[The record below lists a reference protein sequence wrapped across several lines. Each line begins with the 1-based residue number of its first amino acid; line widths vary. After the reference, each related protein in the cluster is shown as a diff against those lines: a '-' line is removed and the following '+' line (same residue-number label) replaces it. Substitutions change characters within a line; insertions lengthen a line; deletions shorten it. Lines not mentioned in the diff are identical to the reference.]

1 MNKSIY
7 DVAVFGGGVIGSS
20 IFNALVKSGY
30 NVVLIEKG
38 LDLAVGATKANS
50 AIVHAG
56 YDAEPNTLKAM
67 LNVEGNKMFPSMC
80 KRLGLPLKKIGSY
93 VIGDNVKAVN
103 DLYNKGKING
113 VKNLK
118 VLNKKQLQKKLP
130 NLSDN
135 ITYGLICKNSFVVSP
150 YLLTV
155 CLAEEGVVNGG
166 KVLLNFQTESI
177 IKSENVF
184 KISNGQTIIYANNIV
199 NSCGSGYNDLAKLIG
214 SEQYDI
220 TFKRGEYYVLD
231 HSEKNLV
238 PSTIFPLPSQHGKG
252 ILVTPTIDGN
262 ILVGPTSYLSDAS
275 TKTTSEGLKEISE
288 KCKALINNVNLAKC
302 IRNFSGIRTI
312 VGNDFVIEKSK
323 KVDNVI
329 NLAGI
334 CSPGLSSSPAIAK
347 YVMKLLGFKYNINKK
362 SIKIKPYTNL
372 NTMSLKQKNALIK
385 SNEDYGKII
394 CKCENISKGEI
405 IDAIHRPI
413 TPITTDAIKRRVRAG
428 MGRCQGA
435 FCLDR
440 VINILATEN
449 NCELHNINKEMPNSE
464 IIVANIKEVQ

>member
-7 DVAVFGGGVIGSS
+7 NVAVFGGGVIGSS

-93 VIGDNVKAVN
+93 VIGDDVKAVN
-103 DLYNKGKING
+103 NLYNKGKING

-135 ITYGLICKNSFVVSP
+135 ITYGLFCKNSFVVSP

-231 HSEKNLV
+231 HSEKDLV

-262 ILVGPTSYLSDAS
+262 ILLAAKTAVSEASDVREDKVAKLKAQIEAGTYSVNPDDFAS
-275 TKTTSEGLKEISE
+275 
-288 KCKALINNVNLAKC
+288 
-302 IRNFSGIRTI
+302 
-312 VGNDFVIEKSK
+312 
-323 KVDNVI
+323 
-329 NLAGI
+329 
-334 CSPGLSSSPAIAK
+334 
-347 YVMKLLGFKYNINKK
+347 KLLEKYN
-362 SIKIKPYTNL
+362 
-372 NTMSLKQKNALIK
+372 A
-385 SNEDYGKII
+385 
-394 CKCENISKGEI
+394 
-405 IDAIHRPI
+405 
-413 TPITTDAIKRRVRAG
+413 V
-428 MGRCQGA
+428 
-435 FCLDR
+435 F
-440 VINILATEN
+440 
-449 NCELHNINKEMPNSE
+449 
-464 IIVANIKEVQ
+464 

>member
-135 ITYGLICKNSFVVSP
+135 ITYGLFCKNSFVVSP

-231 HSEKNLV
+231 HSEKDLV

-362 SIKIKPYTNL
+362 SIKIKPYINL

-413 TPITTDAIKRRVRAG
+413 TPITTDAIKRRVDVKVR
-428 MGRCQGA
+428 
-435 FCLDR
+435 F
-440 VINILATEN
+440 VWIE
-449 NCELHNINKEMPNSE
+449 
-464 IIVANIKEVQ
+464 